1 MRWVTQHIV
10 SLLDI
15 HEWRTV
21 LSEVIRVILFRPA
34 PVCGSDLAHCRRR
47 QNAENRIVVLGHI
60 SPPESNHTSLYAPW
74 RHWLGMFAR
83 EKKAPGREEAWHQP
97 SFTLICRGLD
107 FSALGRINVSTPFF
121 DSAEIL
127 L

>member
-1 MRWVTQHIV
+1 MRWITQDIV
-10 SLLDI
+10 SLLDV
-15 HEWRTV
+15 HERCSV
-21 LSEVIRVILFRPA
+21 LSEVIGVILFRSA

-47 QNAENRIVVLGHI
+47 QNAENPVIVLGHI
-60 SPPESNHTSLYAPW
+60 SPPESNHNFLHAPW
-74 RHWLGMFAR
+74 RRRLGMFAR
-83 EKKAPGREEAWHQP
+83 EKEVPGRGEAWHQP

-107 FSALGRINVSTPFF
+107 FSALGRIKVSTPFF